1 MEPIVATCGGCGLQ
15 AKVSA
20 TSIGKTVRCPRCGTR
35 FVVDAIAPQHD
46 AIAPPN
52 EAIASISPAGSPL
65 TNLDVGPPQLSRA
78 VTAPLA
84 ATDPLE
90 ARPQPPAMDPP
101 VHPAAEGPAP
111 TVWEEMHQGPRPT
124 DREELPAPK
133 PVPPAPAIRE
143 WQVGDVV
150 LDLYEVTAVLGEG
163 GMGRVYRV
171 RHRGWDV
178 DLAVKTPLAAVL
190 QAAGGADNFEREAET
205 WVNLGL
211 HPHTVSCYYVRRVD
225 GIPRVFAEFV
235 DGGSLYEWIR
245 DGRLRSVDQ
254 ILDVAIQFAWG
265 LHYAHDQGLVHR
277 DVKPANLMLTAD
289 GAAKVTDFGLTRA
302 RAVAEGAAGAV
313 GGDGRAGQTLMVAG
327 GLGGTPAYMSPEQ
340 SAARDLTR
348 RTDLWSWALCV
359 LEMFQGQRT
368 WEFGVAAPEVLR
380 SYLAQGSVVPGLPHM
395 PPLVADLLKR
405 CFLEDADA
413 RPRSLWEAATIL
425 YTAYEAAT
433 GHAYPRSEPQAGK
446 DTADSLNNRAVS
458 LLDLGREA
466 EADPLWGR
474 ALRSQP
480 HHLEAT
486 YNQALRDWQAGRAG
500 DEEMLTRMG
509 EAGKTHAASPRV
521 RHLMGRLHFAV
532 GDYATAARAFEEAVA
547 AGVRSTEVYRELGL
561 ALCAQ
566 GASGEAGGW
575 VRAMECLAS
584 ALQAGGEDPAEIAGY
599 ALSLVRLGQD
609 EKGRGFYRQAAKA
622 RRGFPV
628 ELEDAVA
635 RFLPGH
641 EAGLGLK
648 GLPHAAVAIAL
659 TPDGRQ
665 VFATDGEN
673 VRVWDAESG
682 ALLRTIAVREVKLKA
697 LAITPDGARLL
708 WGGDGAPPQLVELE
722 TARPILSFQRH
733 PGFVSGLVITPD
745 GKRALAG
752 GSDRVVRLWDL
763 ETGQLVQSFA
773 GHREAVTCVAVSADS
788 ATGASGSL
796 DGTVRLWDLEDGR
809 EVCAFEGH
817 RGRVNAV
824 LFAGP
829 PGDVVSAGEDRALHL
844 WDGWGRRPRATL
856 AGHANAVTS
865 LAALEEGRVVVSGS
879 LDRTVRSWDVARA
892 RLLSVCRVDGGVQA
906 LARGGAHRLWVAVG
920 GSLAA
925 LSLPERA
932 RLPPPAVAR
941 PVSAVESERR
951 DATFLGCLE
960 EAQESLRL
968 GDVAQSL
975 RLARSARSIPGY
987 ERSEAALTLWDEICA
1002 LLPRKGLQ
1010 SAWEEASLEGHADP
1024 VLCIAVSAD
1033 GGRALSGS
1041 MDGTVRLWDLG
1052 ARQLLA
1058 VFEGHES
1065 TVSAVAFTAD
1075 GRRAVSASWD
1085 RTLRVWDLASGQ
1097 THRTLSGHT
1106 EYVAGLALSPDGSHA
1121 LSAGWDQTLRLW
1133 DLVAGRET
1141 GVFAGHTSNASA
1153 VTFGPDGRFAVSVGW
1168 DATARAWDV
1177 ESRQCVS
1184 VLEGHT
1190 NNLSAVCLT
1199 PSGRQ
1204 VVTAGVDR
1212 DIKLWDLKARR
1223 VLRQFTGHEA
1233 EVTALAFTP
1242 DGRHLISGARDKTVR
1257 VWEVASGKCERVLS
1271 HTAAVLAVALTPG
1284 GSGLL
1289 SAVADRTLRLWHLDW
1304 EPEERALPPWDE
1316 KARPYLESFVSLR
1329 FKPETVRT
1337 KAPWTDNEVDA
1348 LVEQMRHRGFGG
1360 LRREAVAG
1368 RLQDLT
1374 EQAAETPS
1382 FWDEVRQAAP
1392 RSGTGRISPT
1402 ARAFPWP
1409 AIGMAAALVFAVV
1422 VASFAWFRPAPKPR
1436 LVAHHV
1442 EFLRAHLDAY
1452 DLTPFATGCDPA
1464 GQYEYIQQALAPE
1477 VNPTTLACLAA
1488 MHDPGI
1494 LDRYLGGI
1502 VLDDADALRAQ
1513 RHRRGAIALLVG
1525 LGEPAIDTLC
1535 LDLGH
1540 PRAGVRSLVAR
1551 ALAESGS
1558 PRARTCLGAGVLNPQ
1573 AEVRLAVAEALP
1585 TSLVRGQIE
1594 PVPGWEMT
1602 TRLLEDSDPAVR
1614 AMTAELLFLF
1624 NPELALPAAE
1634 RLAQDGDPSVGAAGK
1649 RAVGA
1654 VQNAHKHEKL
1664 LGL

>member
-1 MEPIVATCGGCGLQ
+1 MEPLIATCGGCGLE
-15 AKVSA
+15 AKVPA

-35 FVVDAIAPQHD
+35 FVV
-46 AIAPPN
+46 
-52 EAIASISPAGSPL
+52 AG
-65 TNLDVGPPQLSRA
+65 
-78 VTAPLA
+78 
-84 ATDPLE
+84 
-90 ARPQPPAMDPP
+90 
-101 VHPAAEGPAP
+101 PAAEPARPPAAGAREALSTSTRLDAGPPPIPMSRAATAPIAATVARDDRTPILPPPDREAVPGAPAP
-111 TVWEEMHQGPRPT
+111 TVWEEMPNAPRPT
-124 DREELPAPK
+124 DLEEPTAPK
-133 PVPPAPAIRE
+133 VVPLAPAAVRE

-150 LDLYEVTAVLGEG
+150 LDLYEVTGVLGEG

-178 DLAVKTPLAAVL
+178 DLAVKTPLGTVL

-245 DGRLRSVDQ
+245 DGRLRTVDQ

-277 DVKPANLMLTAD
+277 DVKPANLMLTTD

-302 RAVAEGAAGAV
+302 RAVAEGGATE
-313 GGDGRAGQTLMVAG
+313 GRAGQTLLVAG

-340 SAARDLTR
+340 SASRDLTR

-425 YTAYEAAT
+425 YTAYEAST
-433 GHAYPRSEPQAGK
+433 GRAYPRPEPQAGK

-486 YNQALRDWQAGRAG
+486 YNQALRDWEAGRAG
-500 DEEMLTRMG
+500 DEEVLTRMG
-509 EAGKTHAASPRV
+509 EAGKTHSASARV

-532 GDYATAARAFEEAVA
+532 GDYGPAAQAFEEAIA

-561 ALCAQ
+561 AVCAQ
-566 GASGEAGGW
+566 GATGDSASW
-575 VRAMECLAS
+575 IRAMECLAS
-584 ALQAGGEDPAEIAGY
+584 ALQAGGEEPAEITGY
-599 ALSLVRLGQD
+599 ALSLVRLGQE
-609 EKGRGFYRQAAKA
+609 EKGRGLYRQAA
-622 RRGFPV
+622 RQHRGFPA
-628 ELEDAVA
+628 ELEEAIP

-641 EAGLGLK
+641 EAGLSLK
-648 GLPHAAVAIAL
+648 GLPSPAVSVAL

-673 VRVWDAESG
+673 VRVWDAEAG
-682 ALLRTIAVREVKLKA
+682 ALQRTLAVREMKLKA
-697 LAITPDGARLL
+697 IAITPDGTRLL
-708 WGGDGAPPQLVELE
+708 WGGEGAPPQLVELE
-722 TARPILSFQRH
+722 TGRPILSFQRH
-733 PGFVSGLVITPD
+733 AGFVSALTISPD
-745 GKRALAG
+745 GRRALAG

-763 ETGQLVQSFA
+763 ETGQLVQAFA
-773 GHREAVTCVAVSADS
+773 GHREAVTCVAISADS
-788 ATGASGSL
+788 ATGVSGSL

-809 EVCAFEGH
+809 EVCVFEGH

-844 WDGWGRRPRATL
+844 WDGWGRRARAVL
-856 AGHANAVTS
+856 AGHRLAVTS
-865 LAALEEGRVVVSGS
+865 LAVLEEGRVVSGS
-879 LDRTVRSWDVARA
+879 LDRTVRSWDVSRG
-892 RLLSVCRVDGGVQA
+892 RLISVCRVEGGVQA
-906 LARGGAHRLWVAVG
+906 LARGSAHRLWVAQG
-920 GSLAA
+920 GSLAS
-925 LSLPERA
+925 LSLPQRA
-932 RLPPPAVAR
+932 RLPPHAVAR

-1002 LLPRKGLQ
+1002 LLPRKGLL

-1024 VLCIAVSAD
+1024 VLCLAISAD

-1052 ARQLLA
+1052 ARQMLA

-1065 TVSAVAFTAD
+1065 TVSSVAFTAD
-1075 GRRAVSASWD
+1075 GRRAVSGSWD
-1085 RTLRVWDLASGQ
+1085 RTLRVWDLASGR
-1097 THRTLSGHT
+1097 TERTLSGHT
-1106 EYVAGLALSPDGSHA
+1106 EYVAGLALSPDGGHA
-1121 LSAGWDQTLRLW
+1121 LSASWDQTLRLW
-1133 DLVAGRET
+1133 DLASGREE
-1141 GVFAGHTSNASA
+1141 GVFRGHTSNASA
-1153 VTFGPDGRFAVSVGW
+1153 VAFGPDGRFAVSVGW

-1190 NNLSAVCLT
+1190 NNVTAVCLT

-1223 VLRQFTGHEA
+1223 VLRLFSGHEA
-1233 EVTALAFTP
+1233 EVTALAFSP

-1257 VWEVASGKCERVLS
+1257 VWEVASGRCERVLS
-1271 HTAAVLAVALTPG
+1271 HTAAVLAVAITPG
-1284 GSGLL
+1284 GSSLL

-1316 KARPYLESFVSLR
+1316 KARPFLESFVSLR

-1360 LRREAVAG
+1360 LRRDAVAG

-1374 EQAAETPS
+1374 DHAGETPS
-1382 FWDEVRQAAP
+1382 FWDEVRQSAP
-1392 RSGTGRISPT
+1392 RGAPAKASATPREI
-1402 ARAFPWP
+1402 PWFG
-1409 AIGMAAALVFAVV
+1409 IGVGAVAVFTVA

-1436 LVAHHV
+1436 LVAHYT

-1452 DLTPFATGCDPA
+1452 DLTPYAQACDPA
-1464 GQYEYIQQALAPE
+1464 GQYEYIQLALAPE
-1477 VNPTTLACLAA
+1477 VNPSTLACLAG
-1488 MHDPGI
+1488 MNDPGI

-1502 VLDDADALRAQ
+1502 VLDDADGLRRQ
-1513 RHRRGAIALLVG
+1513 RHRRGAVSLLVA

-1535 LDLGH
+1535 LDLAH
-1540 PRAGVRSLVAR
+1540 QRPEVRSLVGR
-1551 ALAESGS
+1551 ALAESNS
-1558 PRARTCLGAGVLNPQ
+1558 PRARTCLGAGALHPQ
-1573 AEVRLAVAEALP
+1573 AEVRAAVAEALP
-1585 TSLVRGQIE
+1585 TSLARGQIE
-1594 PVPGWEMT
+1594 PTPGWEMAS
-1602 TRLLEDSDPAVR
+1602 RLLADPEPSVR
-1614 AMTAELLFLF
+1614 ARAAEVLYLF
-1624 NPELALPAAE
+1624 NADISLPAAE
-1634 RLAQDGDPSVGAAGK
+1634 YLARDGDPAVAAAGQQ
-1649 RAVGA
+1649 AVA
-1654 VQNAHKHEKL
+1654 TVKATAKQEKL
-1664 LGL
+1664 LGR

>member
-1 MEPIVATCGGCGLQ
+1 MEPVQATCSGCGLQ
-15 AKVSA
+15 AKVPPTA
-20 TSIGKTVRCPRCGTR
+20 IGKTVRCPRCGTR
-35 FVVDAIAPQHD
+35 FAVAADVAVAP
-46 AIAPPN
+46 AEEPV
-52 EAIASISPAGSPL
+52 S
-65 TNLDVGPPQLSRA
+65 LSRA
-78 VTAPLA
+78 ATAPLA
-84 ATDPLE
+84 GPAPTD
-90 ARPQPPAMDPP
+90 AAVPP
-101 VHPAAEGPAP
+101 VVPPPVPVPDGPAP
-111 TVWEEMHQGPRPT
+111 TVWEEMPNAPRPT
-124 DREELPAPK
+124 ELEEPTAPRA
-133 PVPPAPAIRE
+133 PVPLAATRE

-150 LDLYEVTAVLGEG
+150 LDLYEVTGVLGEG

-178 DLAVKTPLAAVL
+178 DLAVKTPLATVL

-225 GIPRVFAEFV
+225 GVPRVFAEFV

-245 DGRLRSVDQ
+245 DGRLRAVDQ

-302 RAVAEGAAGAV
+302 RAVGEGAL
-313 GGDGRAGQTLMVAG
+313 GDGRAGQTLMVAG

-359 LEMFQGQRT
+359 LEMFQGQRS

-380 SYLAQGSVVPGLPHM
+380 AYLAQGSIVPGLPPM
-395 PPLVADLLKR
+395 PPLVSDLLKR
-405 CFLEDADA
+405 CFLEDPDA
-413 RPRSLWEAATIL
+413 RPRSLWEAATVL

-486 YNQALRDWQAGRAG
+486 YNQALRDWQAGRAS

-532 GDYATAARAFEEAVA
+532 GDYGPAARAFEEAVN
-547 AGVRSTEVYRELGL
+547 AGVRSTEVYRELGF

-566 GASGEAGGW
+566 GASTPDTTPW

-599 ALSLVRLGQD
+599 ALSLVRLGQED
-609 EKGRGFYRQAAKA
+609 KGRGLYRQAAQQ
-622 RRGFPV
+622 RRGLPV
-628 ELEDAVA
+628 DLESAVA

-641 EAGLGLK
+641 EAGVSLK
-648 GLPHAAVAIAL
+648 GLPHAAVGLAL
-659 TPDGRQ
+659 TPDGRR
-665 VFATDGEN
+665 VFATDGES
-673 VRVWDAESG
+673 VRSWEAESG
-682 ALLRTIAVREVKLKA
+682 ALQRTLAVREVKLKTI
-697 LAITPDGARLL
+697 AITPDGARMV
-708 WGGDGAPPQLVELE
+708 WGGDGAPPQVVDLE
-722 TARPILSFQRH
+722 TGRPVLSFQRH
-733 PGFVSGLVITPD
+733 PGFVSAICIAPD
-745 GKRALAG
+745 GRRALAG

-763 ETGQLVQSFA
+763 ETGQLVQPLA
-773 GHREAVTCVAVSADS
+773 GHREAVTCVAISADG

-796 DGTVRLWDLEDGR
+796 DGTVRLWDLEEGR
-809 EVCAFEGH
+809 EVCVFEGH
-817 RGRVNAV
+817 RGRVHAV

-856 AGHANAVTS
+856 AGHGHVVTS

-879 LDRTVRSWDVARA
+879 LDRTVRSWDVANA
-892 RLLSVCRVDGGVQA
+892 RLLSVCRVEAGVQA
-906 LARGGAHRLWVAVG
+906 LARGGDHRLWVAQG
-920 GSLAA
+920 NALTSLR
-925 LSLPERA
+925 LPERA

-1010 SAWEEASLEGHADP
+1010 SAWEEGSLEGHADP
-1024 VLCIAVSAD
+1024 VLCLAVSAD

-1052 ARQLLA
+1052 ARQLLS
-1058 VFEGHES
+1058 VLEGHES
-1065 TVSAVAFTAD
+1065 TVSSVAFSAD
-1075 GRRAVSASWD
+1075 GRRAISGSWD
-1085 RTLRVWDLASGQ
+1085 RTLRVWDLASGRVE
-1097 THRTLSGHT
+1097 RTMTGHA
-1106 EYVAGLALSPDGSHA
+1106 EYVSGLALSPDGTHV
-1121 LSAGWDQTLRLW
+1121 LSASWDQTLRLW
-1133 DLVAGRET
+1133 ELSSGREV
-1141 GVFAGHTSNASA
+1141 GVLAGHSSNASA
-1153 VTFGPDGRFAVSVGW
+1153 VVFGPDGRFAVSVGW

-1184 VLEGHT
+1184 VLEGHQ
-1190 NNLSAVCLT
+1190 NNLGAVCLT

-1223 VLRQFTGHEA
+1223 VLRQFPGHEA

-1304 EPEERALPPWDE
+1304 EPEERALPAWDE
-1316 KARPYLESFVSLR
+1316 KARPFLESFVSLR

-1337 KAPWTDNEVDA
+1337 RAPWTEDEVDV

-1360 LRREAVAG
+1360 LRKEAVAG
-1368 RLQDLT
+1368 RLRDLT
-1374 EQAAETPS
+1374 EHAGEAPS

-1392 RSGTGRISPT
+1392 RGGPAKASPT
-1402 ARAFPWP
+1402 PRAIPWLP
-1409 AIGMAAALVFAVV
+1409 IGLVAAVLLAVAAAAYP
-1422 VASFAWFRPAPKPR
+1422 WFRPAPKPR
-1436 LVAHHV
+1436 LVPHHA
-1442 EFLRAHLDAY
+1442 EFIRAHLDAY
-1452 DLTPFATGCDPA
+1452 DLTAFAQDCSAT
-1464 GQYEYIQQALAPE
+1464 GQYELVQQALAPE
-1477 VNPTTLACLAA
+1477 VMPATLACLAG
-1488 MHDPGI
+1488 MRDPGMLI
-1494 LDRYLGGI
+1494 PYLDGI
-1502 VLDDADALRAQ
+1502 VLNDADPVKAA
-1513 RHRRGAIALLVG
+1513 RHRRGAVALLVG
-1525 LGEPAIDTLC
+1525 LGEPAIDALC
-1535 LDLGH
+1535 LALEH
-1540 PRAGVRSLVAR
+1540 PRPEVRSLVAR
-1551 ALAESGS
+1551 ALAESTS
-1558 PRARTCLGAGVLNPQ
+1558 PRARTCLGAGALNPLPG
-1573 AEVRLAVAEALP
+1573 AREAVAEALP
-1585 TSLVRGQIE
+1585 VSLARGQIE
-1594 PVPGWEMT
+1594 PGPGWEMA
-1602 TRLLEDSDPAVR
+1602 TRLLGDPEAAVR
-1614 AMTAELLFLF
+1614 LRAAGLLNVFH
-1624 NPELALPAAE
+1624 PDLALAAAE
-1634 RLAQDGDPSVGAAGK
+1634 RLALDGDPAVAAAGQ
-1649 RAVGA
+1649 RAIGE
-1654 VQNAHKHEKL
+1654 VQANIRHEKL
-1664 LGL
+1664 LGR

>member
-1 MEPIVATCGGCGLQ
+1 MEPVHATCTGCGLQ
-15 AKVSA
+15 AKVPPTA
-20 TSIGKTVRCPRCGTR
+20 VGKTVRCPRCGNR
-35 FVVDAIAPQHD
+35 FTVTHD
-46 AIAPPN
+46 AIAPRD

-65 TNLDVGPPQLSRA
+65 TNLAVASRPPSQA
-78 VTAPLA
+78 KTAPLA
-84 ATDPLE
+84 DTLP
-90 ARPQPPAMDPP
+90 PPVPPPPPAVEPP
-101 VHPAAEGPAP
+101 PEGPAP
-111 TVWEEMHQGPRPT
+111 TVYEEMPKGPRPT
-124 DREELPAPK
+124 DLEEPVAAPRAR
-133 PVPPAPAIRE
+133 PVPAVRE

-178 DLAVKTPLAAVL
+178 DLAVKTPLGTVL

-277 DVKPANLMLTAD
+277 DVKPANLMLTTD

-302 RAVAEGAAGAV
+302 RAMAEGAV

-405 CFLEDADA
+405 CFLEDPDA
-413 RPRSLWEAATIL
+413 RPRSLWEAATVL

-433 GHAYPRSEPQAGK
+433 GHAYPRPEPQAGK

-486 YNQALRDWQAGRAG
+486 YNQALRDWQAGRAS
-500 DEEMLTRMG
+500 DEEMLTRMS

-532 GDYATAARAFEEAVA
+532 GDYGPAARAFEEAVA
-547 AGVRSTEVYRELGL
+547 AGVRSTEAYRELGL

-566 GASGEAGGW
+566 GATGETGGW

-609 EKGRGFYRQAAKA
+609 EKGRGFYRQAAKP
-622 RRGFPV
+622 RRGFPA

-648 GLPHAAVAIAL
+648 GLPHAAVAVAL
-659 TPDGRQ
+659 TPDARQ

-673 VRVWDAESG
+673 IRVWDAQSG
-682 ALLRTIAVREVKLKA
+682 ALQRTIAVREIKLKA

-722 TARPILSFQRH
+722 TGRPILSFQRH
-733 PGFVSGLVITPD
+733 PGFVSALAISPD
-745 GKRALAG
+745 GRRALAG
-752 GSDRVVRLWDL
+752 GSDRAVRLWDL

-773 GHREAVTCVAVSADS
+773 GHREAVTTVAISADS

-796 DGTVRLWDLEDGR
+796 DGTVRLWDLEDGK

-829 PGDVVSAGEDRALHL
+829 PGDVVSAGEDRSLHL

-856 AGHANAVTS
+856 AGHANAITS

-892 RLLSVCRVDGGVQA
+892 RLLSVCRVEGGVQA
-906 LARGGAHRLWVAVG
+906 LARGGSHHLWVAQG
-920 GSLAA
+920 GGLAS

-1024 VLCIAVSAD
+1024 VLCLAVSAD

-1041 MDGTVRLWDLG
+1041 MDGTVRMWDLG
-1052 ARQLLA
+1052 TRQLMA

-1075 GRRAVSASWD
+1075 GRRGVSGSWD
-1085 RTLRVWDLASGQ
+1085 RTVRVWDLASGQ
-1097 THRTLSGHT
+1097 SERTLSGHT

-1133 DLVAGRET
+1133 DLAAGREA
-1141 GVFAGHTSNASA
+1141 GVFVGHSSNASA
-1153 VTFGPDGRFAVSVGW
+1153 VAFGPDGRFAVSVGW
-1168 DATARAWDV
+1168 DSTARAWDV
-1177 ESRQCVS
+1177 ATRQCVS
-1184 VLEGHT
+1184 VLEGHN

-1204 VVTAGVDR
+1204 VVTGGVDR
-1212 DIKLWDLKARR
+1212 EIKLWDLKARR
-1223 VLRQFTGHEA
+1223 VLRTFSGHEA
-1233 EVTALAFTP
+1233 EVTALVFTP

-1284 GSGLL
+1284 GSALL

-1304 EPEERALPPWDE
+1304 EPEERALPAWDE

-1374 EQAAETPS
+1374 EHAGETPS
-1382 FWDEVRQAAP
+1382 FWDEVRQSAP
-1392 RSGTGRISPT
+1392 RRASTGKISPT
-1402 ARAFPWP
+1402 PRAIPWN
-1409 AIGMAAALVFAVV
+1409 AIGLAAAMLFAVA
-1422 VASFAWFRPAPKPR
+1422 VAALAWFRPAPKPR
-1436 LVAHHV
+1436 MVAHHT

-1452 DLTPFATGCDPA
+1452 DLTPYAQGCDPA
-1464 GQYEYIQQALAPE
+1464 AQYEYIQQALAPE
-1477 VNPTTLACLAA
+1477 VNPTTLACLAT

-1494 LDRYLGGI
+1494 LDRYLGGV
-1502 VLDDADALRAQ
+1502 VLNDSDALRAQ
-1513 RHRRGAIALLVG
+1513 RHRRGAVALLVG
-1525 LGEPAIDTLC
+1525 LGEPAIDSLC

-1540 PRAGVRSLVAR
+1540 PRPEVRALVAR
-1551 ALAESGS
+1551 ALAESNS
-1558 PRARTCLGAGVLNPQ
+1558 PRARSCLGAGALHPE
-1573 AEVRLAVAEALP
+1573 AEVRLAVAGALP
-1585 TSLVRGQIE
+1585 TSLARGQIE

-1602 TRLLEDSDPAVR
+1602 TRLLADPEPAVR
-1614 AMTAELLFLF
+1614 ARTAALLYLF
-1624 NPELALPAAE
+1624 NPDLALPAAE
-1634 RLAQDGDPSVGAAGK
+1634 RVAQDGDPSVSAAGK
-1649 RAVGA
+1649 KAVGDVTTA
-1654 VQNAHKHEKL
+1654 LKHEKL
-1664 LGL
+1664 LGR

>member
-1 MEPIVATCGGCGLQ
+1 MEPLVATCGSCGLQ
-15 AKVSA
+15 AKVPG
-20 TSIGKTVRCPRCGTR
+20 TSVGKTVRCPRCGTR
-35 FVVDAIAPQHD
+35 FTVPAP
-46 AIAPPN
+46 
-52 EAIASISPAGSPL
+52 E
-65 TNLDVGPPQLSRA
+65 GPTPLSRA
-78 VTAPLA
+78 MTAPLA
-84 ATDPLE
+84 ATQGREEL
-90 ARPQPPAMDPP
+90 ARADVPPPAEA
-101 VHPAAEGPAP
+101 PAVPGAPAP
-111 TVWEEMHQGPRPT
+111 TVWEEMPQLPRPT
-124 DREELPAPK
+124 DVEAPAPRAAPVLPA
-133 PVPPAPAIRE
+133 VRE

-150 LDLYEVTAVLGEG
+150 LDLYEVAAVLGEG

-178 DLAVKTPLAAVL
+178 DLAVKTPLATVL

-225 GIPRVFAEFV
+225 GVPRVFAEFV

-245 DGRLRSVDQ
+245 DGRLRTVDQ

-302 RAVAEGAAGAV
+302 RAVAPGEAV
-313 GGDGRAGQTLMVAG
+313 EGRAGQTLMVAG

-340 SAARDLTR
+340 SASRDLTR

-405 CFLEDADA
+405 SFLEDPDA
-413 RPRSLWEAATIL
+413 RPRSLWEAATVL

-433 GHAYPRSEPQAGK
+433 GHAYPRPEPQAGK

-486 YNQALRDWQAGRAG
+486 YNQALRDWEAGRVG

-509 EAGKTHAASPRV
+509 EAGKTHASAPRV

-532 GDYATAARAFEEAVA
+532 GDYAPAAKAFEEAIG

-566 GASGEAGGW
+566 GASGDSAGW
-575 VRAMECLAS
+575 VRAMECLAA
-584 ALQAGGEDPAEIAGY
+584 ALQAGGEDPAEVAGY

-609 EKGRGFYRQAAKA
+609 EKGRGLYRQAA
-622 RRGFPV
+622 RQHRGFPA

-648 GLPHAAVAIAL
+648 GLPHPAVAVAL

-673 VRVWDAESG
+673 VRVWDATSA
-682 ALLRTIAVREVKLKA
+682 ALNRTISVREVKLKA
-697 LAITPDGARLL
+697 LAITPDGTRLL
-708 WGGDGAPPQLVELE
+708 WGGDGAPPQLADLE
-722 TARPILSFQRH
+722 TGRPILSFQRH
-733 PGFVSGLVITPD
+733 PGFVAALAIAPD
-745 GKRALAG
+745 GRRALAG

-773 GHREAVTCVAVSADS
+773 GHREAVTSVAISADS

-809 EVCAFEGH
+809 EVCVFEGH
-817 RGRVNAV
+817 RGRVSAV

-829 PGDVVSAGEDRALHL
+829 PGDVVSAGEDRAVHL

-856 AGHANAVTS
+856 AGHANAITS
-865 LAALEEGRVVVSGS
+865 LAALEEGRVVSGS
-879 LDRTVRSWDVARA
+879 LDRTVRTWDVARG
-892 RLLSVCRVDGGVQA
+892 RLLSVCRVEGGVQA
-906 LARGGAHRLWVAVG
+906 LARGGSHRLWVAQG
-920 GSLAA
+920 GGLVS

-1010 SAWEEASLEGHADP
+1010 SAWEDASLEGHADP
-1024 VLCIAVSAD
+1024 VLCLAVSSD

-1052 ARQLLA
+1052 ARQLLS

-1075 GRRAVSASWD
+1075 GRRAVSGSWD
-1085 RTLRVWDLASGQ
+1085 KTLRVWDLASGKCE
-1097 THRTLSGHT
+1097 RVLSGHT

-1133 DLVAGRET
+1133 DLAAGAEV
-1141 GVFAGHTSNASA
+1141 GVFRGHTSNASA
-1153 VTFGPDGRFAVSVGW
+1153 VTFAPDGRFAVSVGW
-1168 DATARAWDV
+1168 DQTARAWDV

-1190 NNLSAVCLT
+1190 NNVTAVCLT

-1204 VVTAGVDR
+1204 VVTGGVDR

-1223 VLRQFTGHEA
+1223 VLRQFSGHEA
-1233 EVTALAFTP
+1233 EVTALVFTP

-1257 VWEVASGKCERVLS
+1257 VWEVASGRCERVLS
-1271 HTAAVLAVALTPG
+1271 HTAAVLAVTITPT

-1316 KARPYLESFVSLR
+1316 KARPFLESFVSLR

-1337 KAPWTDNEVDA
+1337 RAPWTDNEVDA

-1374 EQAAETPS
+1374 DHAGETPS
-1382 FWDEVRQAAP
+1382 FWDEVRQSAPRGATAKASAAP
-1392 RSGTGRISPT
+1392 REI
-1402 ARAFPWP
+1402 PWTP
-1409 AIGMAAALVFAVV
+1409 IGVGAAVVFATAVG
-1422 VASFAWFRPAPKPR
+1422 ALAWFRPAAKPR
-1436 LVAHHV
+1436 LIAHHT

-1452 DLTPFATGCDPA
+1452 DLTPYEQGCDAA
-1464 GQYEYIQQALAPE
+1464 GQYEYIQQALVPE

-1488 MHDPGI
+1488 MRDPGI

-1502 VLDDADALRAQ
+1502 VLDDEDQLRKQ
-1513 RHRRGAIALLVG
+1513 RHRRGAVSLLVG
-1525 LGEPAIDTLC
+1525 LGDAGIDAVC
-1535 LDLGH
+1535 LDLAH
-1540 PRAGVRSLVAR
+1540 PRPEVRSLVAR
-1551 ALAESGS
+1551 ALAESSS
-1558 PRARTCLGAGVLNPQ
+1558 PRARTCLGAGALHPQ
-1573 AEVRLAVAEALP
+1573 AEVRHAVAEALP
-1585 TSLVRGQIE
+1585 TSLARGQIE
-1594 PVPGWEMT
+1594 PGPGWEMT
-1602 TRLLEDSDPAVR
+1602 TRLLADPEPAVR
-1614 AMTAELLFLF
+1614 AQAAAVLFLF
-1624 NPELALPAAE
+1624 NADVSLPAAE
-1634 RLAQDGDPSVGAAGK
+1634 RLAQDGDPAVAAAGQK
-1649 RAVGA
+1649 AAGA
-1654 VQNAHKHEKL
+1654 VRTAMKQEKL
-1664 LGL
+1664 LGR